1 MIVMPDTT
9 NQNDIRW
16 DQCMGSL
23 RILESS
29 HMISLLIY
37 LREMGPSTKMDIYR
51 SVARGPNMSERLG
64 TLESMG
70 IIRMERSGK
79 TIVSLTE
86 TGEEVADHLRAVMYL
101 IVGTED

>member
-37 LREMGPSTKMDIYR
+37 LREVGPSTKMDIYH
-51 SVARGPNMSERLG
+51 SVARGPNMSEKLSI
-64 TLESMG
+64 LESKG
-70 IIRMERSGK
+70 IIQMEKKGR
-79 TIVSLTE
+79 TTVYLTDK
-86 TGEEVADHLRAVMYL
+86 GEKVADHLRAVMDL
-101 IVGTED
+101 ILRTEG